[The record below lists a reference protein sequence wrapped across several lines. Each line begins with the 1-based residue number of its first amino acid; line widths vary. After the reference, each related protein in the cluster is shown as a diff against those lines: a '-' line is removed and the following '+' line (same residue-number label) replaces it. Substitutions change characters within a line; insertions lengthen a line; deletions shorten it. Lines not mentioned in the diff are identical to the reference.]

1 MFWRLKCSRHGFC
14 QKESKEV
21 TFNECGRHCSGSSAA
36 TAAIIGSSNVV
47 IGPTAFAVA
56 CDLVV
61 VAVVVV
67 DVAAVV
73 VVVVS

>member
-1 MFWRLKCSRHGFC
+1 MW
-14 QKESKEV
+14 
-21 TFNECGRHCSGSSAA
+21 SALFRVKRGNGA
-36 TAAIIGSSNVV
+36 AAIIGSSNVV